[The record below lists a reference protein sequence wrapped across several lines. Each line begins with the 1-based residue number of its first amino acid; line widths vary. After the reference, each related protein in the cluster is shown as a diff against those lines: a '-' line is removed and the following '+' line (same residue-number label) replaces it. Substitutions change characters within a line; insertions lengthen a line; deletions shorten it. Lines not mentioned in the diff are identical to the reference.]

1 MKIWDENKTILIPVK
16 EGFPEEVKEK
26 LGCSIPLDYEMGH
39 ITTLYTLNKLPMEK
53 ILFLGMGDNVKTAFM
68 MAGNEIKE
76 DVNVY
81 VEAEYAY
88 QASLGLYLG
97 LYNFKKKKDIHV
109 QFSGCEKEVEEGRLL
124 AECINEAKYWSDMP
138 SNQMYSDVF
147 KEQAVRI
154 AKTNGLEIEILS
166 NKELEKMNA
175 GGILAVNAA
184 SNHPAY
190 MITLKYNGNGDAP
203 YLALIGKG
211 LTFDAGGY
219 SLKKNLRSMKYDMC
233 GAANFLAVMDYI
245 SRKKFKCNVMA
256 ILGVTDN
263 MVNEKAYC
271 VDDVITMLN
280 GKTVEIT
287 NTDAEGRLVLA
298 DCISHAQEFNVS
310 HMMDMATLTG
320 ACANALGC
328 NYTGVF
334 TNDEEFLN
342 QLKQASLETKEKIW
356 QLPVD
361 EDFHKQIQNSK
372 VADLT
377 NAQPGEKAGASL
389 AAAFIEEFV
398 QENVSW
404 IHLDIAGS
412 SLFKN
417 EGNGVMIQTVTK
429 LIENYSK

>member
-1 MKIWDENKTILIPVK
+1 MNIWEDHKTLLIPVK
-16 EGFPEEVKEK
+16 EGFPGVIEEK
-26 LGCSIPLDYEMGH
+26 LGCSIPLNYETGH
-39 ITTLYTLNKLPMEK
+39 ITTVYTLNKMPMEK
-53 ILFLGMGDNVKTAFM
+53 ILFLGMGNNVKNAFM
-68 MAGNEIKE
+68 MAGKEISE
-76 DVNVY
+76 DINVY
-81 VEAEYAY
+81 VEPEYAY
-88 QASLGLYLG
+88 EASLGLYLG
-97 LYNFKKKKDIHV
+97 LYDYKKKKNVHV
-109 QFSGCEKEVEEGRLL
+109 QFSGCEKEVEDGRVL
-124 AECINEAKYWSDMP
+124 AECINNAKYWSDMP
-138 SNQMYSDVF
+138 SNIMTSDVF
-147 KEQAVRI
+147 KEQAMRI
-154 AKTNGLEIEILS
+154 AKTNGLEIEVLS
-166 NKELEKMNA
+166 NKELERMQA

-190 MITLKYNGNGDAP
+190 MITLKYNGNGNEP
-203 YLALIGKG
+203 YLALVGKG

-245 SRKKFKCNVMA
+245 SRKKYKCNVMA

-280 GKTVEIT
+280 KTTVEIT

-310 HMMDMATLTG
+310 HIMDMATLTG
-320 ACANALGC
+320 ACANALGY

-334 TNDEEFLN
+334 TNDEKFLEE
-342 QLKQASLETKEKIW
+342 LKKASLETKEKIW

-361 EDFHKQIQNSK
+361 EDFHKQIRNSK

-398 QENVSW
+398 KEDISW

-417 EGNGVMIQTVTK
+417 EGNGVMIQTISK
-429 LIENYSK
+429 LIENNSK